1 MRKTTLRAG
10 VPAILLL
17 AGGLTWLAFGPGL
30 SEARSGGS

>member
-17 AGGLTWLAFGPGL
+17 AGGLTWLTLGPGL
-30 SEARSGGS
+30 TEAQSGS